1 MGFLIIK
8 KRLKMSKV
16 YLSLGSNL
24 GNKEENILMAIEK
37 IEEQIGAVVRQS
49 ALLRTEP
56 WGFDSDNEFVN
67 AAVCVET
74 SLSPHELLRRTQ
86 AIERE
91 LGRIH
96 KSVNGIYHDRLIDI
110 DILLYGDE
118 IINDPDLIIP
128 HPLMEKRDFVMIPL
142 REIMEK

>member
-1 MGFLIIK
+1 MN
-8 KRLKMSKV
+8 KV

>member
-1 MGFLIIK
+1 MK
-8 KRLKMSKV
+8 KV

>member
-1 MGFLIIK
+1 MN
-8 KRLKMSKV
+8 KV

-37 IEEQIGAVVRQS
+37 IKEQIGTVVRQS

-67 AAVCVET
+67 AAICVDT
-74 SLSPHELLRRTQ
+74 DLTPRELLHRTQ
-86 AIERE
+86 QIERE
-91 LGRIH
+91 LGRTH
-96 KSVNGIYHDRLIDI
+96 KSKNRIYHDRLIDI
-110 DILLYGDE
+110 DILLYDDE
-118 IINDPDLIIP
+118 TINEPDLIIP
-128 HPLMEKRDFVMIPL
+128 HPLMHERDFVMIPL